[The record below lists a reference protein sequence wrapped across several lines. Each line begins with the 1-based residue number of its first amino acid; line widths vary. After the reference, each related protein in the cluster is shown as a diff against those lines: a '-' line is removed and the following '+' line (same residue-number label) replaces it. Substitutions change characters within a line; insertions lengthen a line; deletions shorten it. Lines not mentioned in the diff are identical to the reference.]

1 MKALYYDGTKA
12 VYRED
17 LPVPV
22 YCEGHSLIKILIALC
37 RPFQNSLISNLR
49 TLDIRPAQS
58 YRTVEAN
65 SFTIL
70 RSSIE
75 NR

>member
-22 YCEGHSLIKILIALC
+22 YCEGHSLIKIIIANIC
-37 RPFQNSLISNLR
+37 NTDRECTSCFISRLM
-49 TLDIRPAQS
+49 QKMQ
-58 YRTVEAN
+58 
-65 SFTIL
+65 
-70 RSSIE
+70 E
-75 NR
+75 NIAR